1 MDLKIIPQSYEKTYH
16 PFPRLPH
23 VRRQHFAQQ
32 HLSFKG
38 VPINGTMKS
47 YTDAM
52 VKAGFHYEI
61 TQDGTTA
68 LRNLEKL
75 NNGQAVSNIKEYP
88 RTAVFD
94 VVQYW
99 KEK

>member
-1 MDLKIIPQSYEKTYH
+1 MHLKIIPQSYEKTDH
-16 PFPRLPH
+16 PFPRLPR
-23 VRRQHFAQQ
+23 VCRQPFRPTAPLVQGRAH
-32 HLSFKG
+32 
-38 VPINGTMKS
+38 NGTLKS

-61 TQDGTTA
+61 TQDRTTA

-75 NNGQAVSNIKEYP
+75 SNGQAVSNIKEYP

-94 VVQYW
+94 VVQYR